1 VAAIVGD
8 FLRRIIVA
16 PDVYH
21 RFCWIISEA
30 PRLHWSGVMK
40 GLHTFIKRRFQRM
53 RRRRKVGRAYD
64 MALEV
69 ARTLPPRAGVLDVGC
84 GNGFIAHHL
93 TGLLGTTVVGLDVGK
108 STSASINYLPYDGR
122 HFPLKDQSFDAVLL
136 CYVLHHAQDA
146 VLVLNEV
153 SRVLREGGV
162 AIIYEDIPSLW
173 WDRLVCWTHDRQWR
187 DRTGPCTF
195 RVEQGWRKT
204 FSLAG
209 FEIVSER
216 PLSRWRNLAHPVARR
231 FYVIRTNQPAR
242 DLTQTDNPA
251 LQQVSDHAQAVRF
264 PKWTDGE
271 YGLDVP

>member
-1 VAAIVGD
+1 MKS
-8 FLRRIIVA
+8 LR
-16 PDVYH
+16 
-21 RFCWIISEA
+21 
-30 PRLHWSGVMK
+30 
-40 GLHTFIKRRFQRM
+40 TFITRRFQRM

-69 ARTLPPRAGVLDVGC
+69 ARALPPRANVLDVGC

-93 TGLLGTTVVGLDVGK
+93 SGMLGTNVVGLDVGD
-108 STSASINYLPYDGR
+108 STAARINYLPYDGR

-146 VLVLNEV
+146 ILVLNEV
-153 SRVLREGGV
+153 SRVLRDGGV

-173 WDRLVCWTHDRQWR
+173 WDRMVCWTHDRQWR

-195 RVEQGWRKT
+195 RIAQGWRKT

-209 FEIVSER
+209 FEIVTER
-216 PLSRWRNLAHPVARR
+216 ALSRWRNLAHPVARR
-231 FYVIRTNQPAR
+231 FYVIRSSNQKTR

-251 LQQVSDHAQAVRF
+251 LQQIADHAQAVRF
-264 PKWTDGE
+264 PKWADRE

>member
-1 VAAIVGD
+1 M
-8 FLRRIIVA
+8 
-16 PDVYH
+16 
-21 RFCWIISEA
+21 
-30 PRLHWSGVMK
+30 HWSGAMK
-40 GLHTFIKRRFQRM
+40 GLRTFIKRRFQRM

-69 ARTLPPRAGVLDVGC
+69 ARTLPPRADVLDVGC

-93 TGLLGTTVVGLDVGK
+93 IGLLGTTVVGLDVGN
-108 STSASINYLPYDGR
+108 STTARINYLPYDGR

-173 WDRLVCWTHDRQWR
+173 WDRMVCWTHDRQWR
-187 DRTGPCTF
+187 GRTGPCTF
-195 RVEQGWRKT
+195 RIEQGWRKT

-231 FYVIRTNQPAR
+231 FYVIRANQRTR

-251 LQQVSDHAQAVRF
+251 LQQTSDHAQAVRF

>member
-1 VAAIVGD
+1 MHLSSAMKS
-8 FLRRIIVA
+8 LR
-16 PDVYH
+16 
-21 RFCWIISEA
+21 
-30 PRLHWSGVMK
+30 
-40 GLHTFIKRRFQRM
+40 TFITRRFQRM

-69 ARTLPPRAGVLDVGC
+69 ARALPHRANVLDVGC

-93 TGLLGTTVVGLDVGK
+93 SGMLGTTVVGLDVGD
-108 STSASINYLPYDGR
+108 STAARINYLPYDGR
-122 HFPLKDQSFDAVLL
+122 HFPLKDQTFDAVLL

-153 SRVLREGGV
+153 SRVLRDGGV

-173 WDRLVCWTHDRQWR
+173 WDRMVCWTHDRQWR

-195 RVEQGWRKT
+195 RIEQGWRKT
-204 FSLAG
+204 FSVAG
-209 FEIVSER
+209 FEIVTER
-216 PLSRWRNLAHPVARR
+216 ALSRWRNLAHPVARR
-231 FYVIRTNQPAR
+231 FYVIRSNQRTR

-251 LQQVSDHAQAVRF
+251 LQQVADHAEAVRF
-264 PKWTDGE
+264 PKWADRE